1 MADSDRARVTPATVD
16 DVDPVTDLWIALAE
30 SQRAFGSTLLAE
42 GNRGAV
48 REWVARSVVT
58 GELLV
63 ARAGDGDPI
72 GFVGF
77 ALDHGG
83 YERDR
88 TRGVVS
94 NLFVVP
100 ERRDEGI
107 GADLLDAAER
117 ALRET
122 GAETVALE
130 ALAANERAREFYAAH
145 GYEPHR
151 VELRKSL
158 ATDDGAGDADGRGE
172 GGDERNDGRGEGGDE
187 RNDGRGAG
195 DADGRG
201 AGDDDPID

>member
-1 MADSDRARVTPATVD
+1 VHVTPATVD

-30 SQRAFGSTLLAE
+30 GQRAHGSTLLAE
-42 GNRGAV
+42 ENRGSV

-58 GELLV
+58 AELLV
-63 ARAGDGDPI
+63 ARDGADDLI

-77 ALDHGG
+77 ALDRGG

-100 ERRDEGI
+100 ERRDEGV

-117 ALRET
+117 ALREA
-122 GAETVALE
+122 GAEAVALE
-130 ALAANERAREFYAAH
+130 ALAANDRAREFYAEQ

-151 VELRKSL
+151 VELTKSPT
-158 ATDDGAGDADGRGE
+158 AGGQEGAGKNS
-172 GGDERNDGRGEGGDE
+172 GD
-187 RNDGRGAG
+187 
-195 DADGRG
+195 
-201 AGDDDPID
+201 GDDDDRGT

>member
-1 MADSDRARVTPATVD
+1 MADSDRVRVTPATVD
-16 DVDPVTDLWIALAE
+16 DVDPVTDLWVALAE
-30 SQRAFGSTLLAE
+30 GQRAYGSALLAE
-42 GNRGAV
+42 GNRAAV

-63 ARAGDGDPI
+63 ARDGDDDPI

-77 ALDHGG
+77 TLDRGG

-107 GADLLDAAER
+107 GADLLDGAER

-130 ALAANERAREFYAAH
+130 ALAANDRAREFYAAQ

-151 VELRKSL
+151 VELTKSL
-158 ATDDGAGDADGRGE
+158 AAAGGE
-172 GGDERNDGRGEGGDE
+172 GGDDRGGED
-187 RNDGRGAG
+187 
-195 DADGRG
+195 
-201 AGDDDPID
+201 GDDDRRG

>member
-1 MADSDRARVTPATVD
+1 MADSDRVRITPATVN

-30 SQRAFGSTLLAE
+30 SQRAYGSALLAE

-58 GELLV
+58 GELLI
-63 ARAGDGDPI
+63 ARDGDPL
-72 GFVGF
+72 GFVAF
-77 ALDHGG
+77 TLDRGG

-88 TRGVVS
+88 TRGTVS
-94 NLFVVP
+94 NLYVVP
-100 ERRDEGI
+100 GRRGEGI
-107 GADLLDAAER
+107 GTDLLKAAER

-145 GYEPHR
+145 GYETHR

-158 ATDDGAGDADGRGE
+158 SAGDGGAGDSARSGDG
-172 GGDERNDGRGEGGDE
+172 DGTGSD
-187 RNDGRGAG
+187 
-195 DADGRG
+195 
-201 AGDDDPID
+201 

>member
-1 MADSDRARVTPATVD
+1 MADSDRVRITPATAD
-16 DVDPVTDLWIALAE
+16 DVDPITDLWIALAAG
-30 SQRAFGSTLLAE
+30 QRAHGSTLLAE

-48 REWVARSVVT
+48 SEWVARSVVT

-63 ARAGDGDPI
+63 ARDGDGKAV

-88 TRGVVS
+88 TRGIVS

-100 ERRDEGI
+100 ERRGEGI
-107 GADLLDAAER
+107 GTDLLDAAER
-117 ALRET
+117 ALRES

-130 ALAANERAREFYAAH
+130 ALTANERAREFYAAR

-151 VELRKSL
+151 VELTKSL
-158 ATDDGAGDADGRGE
+158 SAAAGGEEDAGGEGEDTREEENTREDGDGGTEQNGADG
-172 GGDERNDGRGEGGDE
+172 
-187 RNDGRGAG
+187 
-195 DADGRG
+195 
-201 AGDDDPID
+201 DDQSG

>member
-1 MADSDRARVTPATVD
+1 MADSDRVRITPATVD

-30 SQRAFGSTLLAE
+30 SQRAYGSALLAE

-58 GELLV
+58 GELLI
-63 ARAGDGDPI
+63 ARDGDGDPL

-77 ALDHGG
+77 TLDRGG

-88 TRGVVS
+88 TRGTVS
-94 NLFVVP
+94 NLYVVP
-100 ERRDEGI
+100 GRRGEGI
-107 GADLLDAAER
+107 GTDLLEAAER

-145 GYEPHR
+145 GYEMHR

-158 ATDDGAGDADGRGE
+158 SAGDG
-172 GGDERNDGRGEGGDE
+172 
-187 RNDGRGAG
+187 
-195 DADGRG
+195 G
-201 AGDDDPID
+201 AGDDARSGDGDDARSGDGDDTRGD